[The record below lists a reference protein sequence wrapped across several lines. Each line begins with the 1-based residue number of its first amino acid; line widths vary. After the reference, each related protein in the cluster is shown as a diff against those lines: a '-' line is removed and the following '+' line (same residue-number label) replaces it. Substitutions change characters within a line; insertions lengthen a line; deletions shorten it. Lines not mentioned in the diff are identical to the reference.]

1 MNNKE
6 YIAELSR
13 HTGFSQDDTQRMV
26 RCVVEGMSQKFDEG
40 IGVSIASFGVFEIK
54 KRMERIVVNP
64 SSGQRM
70 LVPPK
75 VVVTFKAE
83 TSARKTANVPKG
95 FVDISDFGRVLTER
109 YGLNDNDAFS
119 FVHFMFATVSEE
131 LLVHPGATV
140 KIKGLGSF
148 KTGRGKYSFSPE
160 VMLRD
165 RINRPFLQFE
175 TVILNDG
182 VDFSEMDEEDFAD
195 SEDNDEVNDEVDNV
209 AETEADMQ
217 EPMAE
222 EEPADAEVEFEEKEN
237 GPAVV
242 QTDNTSTEEQP
253 TESDKTE
260 EQLAEAVLSEEQPVE
275 ADKIEEQLS
284 ESEVADVHCEC
295 DKAEAPACA
304 QSSEEQTE
312 RERCRKMA
320 ELLMSKKIIDKEEEP
335 QMVCRQKNP
344 RLTYWL
350 SALSFLLLI
359 GIGAGLYAL
368 YVRIETRNQAIEK
381 LEKQI
386 EERKQALSKQT
397 VADRR
402 VVKPTQNP
410 DSQAAAIDKEAIV
423 ESKAAVQNR
432 PSVEKESAVE
442 VKPQVQT
449 GITDYNYDARVR
461 NGAYVIVGID
471 HVVTVQKGQTLA
483 SISKAFLG
491 DGMECYVEVLNK
503 CTDVKPGDRLKIPKL
518 KLKKRMRNYS

>member
-131 LLVHPGATV
+131 LLVHPDATV

-222 EEPADAEVEFEEKEN
+222 EEPADAEVESEEKEN

-242 QTDNTSTEEQP
+242 QTDNTSTEEQ
-253 TESDKTE
+253 
-260 EQLAEAVLSEEQPVE
+260 LAEAVLSEEQPVE
-275 ADKIEEQLS
+275 ADRIEEQPS
-284 ESEVADVHCEC
+284 ESEVTDVHCEC

-320 ELLMSKKIIDKEEEP
+320 ELLMSKKTIDKEEEP

-423 ESKAAVQNR
+423 ESKAALQNK
-432 PSVEKESAVE
+432 PSVEKEPAVE

-461 NGAYVIVGID
+461 TGAYVIVGID

-518 KLKKRMRNYS
+518 KLKKRMRNNS

>member
-75 VVVTFKAE
+75 IVVTFKAE

-131 LLVHPGATV
+131 LLVHPDATV

-195 SEDNDEVNDEVDNV
+195 SEDNDEVNDEVDNA

-222 EEPADAEVEFEEKEN
+222 EEPADAEVESEENEN

-242 QTDNTSTEEQP
+242 QTDNTS
-253 TESDKTE
+253 TE

-275 ADKIEEQLS
+275 ADRIEEQPS
-284 ESEVADVHCEC
+284 ESEVADVHCGC

-320 ELLMSKKIIDKEEEP
+320 ELLMSKKAIDKEEEP

-423 ESKAAVQNR
+423 ESKAAVQNK
-432 PSVEKESAVE
+432 PSVEKEPAVE

-461 NGAYVIVGID
+461 TGAYAIVGID
-471 HVVTVQKGQTLA
+471 QVVTVQKGQTLA

-518 KLKKRMRNYS
+518 KLKKRMRNNS

>member
-75 VVVTFKAE
+75 IVVTFKAE

-131 LLVHPGATV
+131 LLVHPDATV

-195 SEDNDEVNDEVDNV
+195 SEDNDEVNDEVDNA

-222 EEPADAEVEFEEKEN
+222 EEPADAEVESEENEN

-242 QTDNTSTEEQP
+242 QTDNTS
-253 TESDKTE
+253 TE

-275 ADKIEEQLS
+275 ADKIEEQPS
-284 ESEVADVHCEC
+284 ESEVADVHCGC

-320 ELLMSKKIIDKEEEP
+320 ELLMSKKTIDKEEEP

-410 DSQAAAIDKEAIV
+410 DSQATAIDKEAIV
-423 ESKAAVQNR
+423 ESKAAVQNK
-432 PSVEKESAVE
+432 PSVEKEPAVE

-461 NGAYVIVGID
+461 TGAYVIVGID
-471 HVVTVQKGQTLA
+471 QVVTVQKGQTLA

-518 KLKKRMRNYS
+518 KLKKRMRNNS

>member
-75 VVVTFKAE
+75 IVVTFKAE

-119 FVHFMFATVSEE
+119 FVHFMFVTVSEE
-131 LLVHPGATV
+131 LLVHPDATV

-222 EEPADAEVEFEEKEN
+222 EEPADAEVESEEKEN

-242 QTDNTSTEEQP
+242 QTDNTSTEEQ
-253 TESDKTE
+253 
-260 EQLAEAVLSEEQPVE
+260 LAEAVLSEEQPVE
-275 ADKIEEQLS
+275 ADRIEEQPA
-284 ESEVADVHCEC
+284 ESEVADVHCGC

-320 ELLMSKKIIDKEEEP
+320 ELLMSKKTIDKEEEP

-423 ESKAAVQNR
+423 ESKAAVQNK
-432 PSVEKESAVE
+432 PSVEKEPAVE

-461 NGAYVIVGID
+461 TGAYVIVGID
-471 HVVTVQKGQTLA
+471 QVVTVQKGQTLA

-518 KLKKRMRNYS
+518 KLKKRMRNNS

>member
-40 IGVSIASFGVFEIK
+40 IGVSISNFGVFEIK

-75 VVVTFKAE
+75 IVVTFKAE

-131 LLVHPGATV
+131 LLVHPDATV

-182 VDFSEMDEEDFAD
+182 VDFSEMDEDDMTETEVDVQEAMAEDEPAD
-195 SEDNDEVNDEVDNV
+195 SEE
-209 AETEADMQ
+209 ETE
-217 EPMAE
+217 
-222 EEPADAEVEFEEKEN
+222 EKVNE
-237 GPAVV
+237 PAVV
-242 QTDNTSTEEQP
+242 QTDNISAEEMPAEADKAEEQP
-253 TESDKTE
+253 VEIVK
-260 EQLAEAVLSEEQPVE
+260 AEEQPVE
-275 ADKIEEQLS
+275 ADKIDEQPKADEQLS
-284 ESEVADVHCEC
+284 ENEVTDVHCEC
-295 DKAEAPACA
+295 DKTEASACA
-304 QSSEEQTE
+304 QSSEQQTE

-320 ELLMSKKIIDKEEEP
+320 ELLMSKKNIDKEEEP

-386 EERKQALSKQT
+386 EERKQALSRQAVT
-397 VADRR
+397 DRR
-402 VVKPTQNP
+402 AIQSAQNSDNQKPATDEEIVAEDKPTAHNKP
-410 DSQAAAIDKEAIV
+410 A
-423 ESKAAVQNR
+423 
-432 PSVEKESAVE
+432 VEKEPVVE

-461 NGAYVIVGID
+461 TGAYVIVGID
-471 HVVTVQKGQTLA
+471 QVVTVQKGQTLA

-518 KLKKRMRNYS
+518 KLKKRMRNNG

>member
-40 IGVSIASFGVFEIK
+40 IGVSIANFGVFEIK

-75 VVVTFKAE
+75 IVVTFKAE

-131 LLVHPGATV
+131 LLVHPDATV

-182 VDFSEMDEEDFAD
+182 VDFSEMDEEDLAETEVDVQEAMAEDEPAD
-195 SEDNDEVNDEVDNV
+195 SEE
-209 AETEADMQ
+209 ETE
-217 EPMAE
+217 
-222 EEPADAEVEFEEKEN
+222 EKVNE
-237 GPAVV
+237 PAVV
-242 QTDNTSTEEQP
+242 QTDNIS
-253 TESDKTE
+253 
-260 EQLAEAVLSEEQPVE
+260 AEEQPVE
-275 ADKIEEQLS
+275 ADKIEEQPKAD
-284 ESEVADVHCEC
+284 EQPTENEVADVHCEC
-295 DKAEAPACA
+295 DKTEAPACA
-304 QSSEEQTE
+304 QSSDQQTE

-320 ELLMSKKIIDKEEEP
+320 ELLMSKKNIDKEEEP

-386 EERKQALSKQT
+386 EERKQALSRLT
-397 VADRR
+397 VTDRR
-402 VVKPTQNP
+402 AVQSAQNS
-410 DSQAAAIDKEAIV
+410 DNQASAIDKEAV
-423 ESKAAVQNR
+423 VDSKAAAHDK
-432 PSVEKESAVE
+432 PAVEKEPVVE

-461 NGAYVIVGID
+461 TGAYVIVGID
-471 HVVTVQKGQTLA
+471 QVVTVQKGQTLA

-518 KLKKRMRNYS
+518 KLKKRMKNNG

>member
-40 IGVSIASFGVFEIK
+40 IGVSIANFGVFEIK

-64 SSGQRM
+64 SNGQRM

-75 VVVTFKAE
+75 IVVTFKAE

-131 LLVHPGATV
+131 LLVHPDATV

-182 VDFSEMDEEDFAD
+182 VDFSEMDEEDLAETEVDVQEAMAEDEPAD
-195 SEDNDEVNDEVDNV
+195 SEEETEEEVNE
-209 AETEADMQ
+209 
-217 EPMAE
+217 
-222 EEPADAEVEFEEKEN
+222 
-237 GPAVV
+237 PAVV
-242 QTDNTSTEEQP
+242 QTDNIS
-253 TESDKTE
+253 
-260 EQLAEAVLSEEQPVE
+260 AEEQPVE
-275 ADKIEEQLS
+275 ADKIEEQPKAD
-284 ESEVADVHCEC
+284 EQPTENEVADVHCEC
-295 DKAEAPACA
+295 DKTEAPACA
-304 QSSEEQTE
+304 QSSDQQTE

-320 ELLMSKKIIDKEEEP
+320 ELLMSKKNIDKEEEP

-386 EERKQALSKQT
+386 EERKQALSRLT
-397 VADRR
+397 VTDRR
-402 VVKPTQNP
+402 AVQSAQNS
-410 DSQAAAIDKEAIV
+410 DNQASAIDKEAV
-423 ESKAAVQNR
+423 VDSKAAAHNK
-432 PSVEKESAVE
+432 PAVEKEPVVE

-461 NGAYVIVGID
+461 TGAYVIVGID
-471 HVVTVQKGQTLA
+471 QVVTVQNGQTLA

-518 KLKKRMRNYS
+518 KLKKRMRNNG

>member
-75 VVVTFKAE
+75 IVVTFKAE

-131 LLVHPGATV
+131 LLVHPDATV

-222 EEPADAEVEFEEKEN
+222 EEPADAEVESEENEN
-237 GPAVV
+237 GPAVI
-242 QTDNTSTEEQP
+242 QTDNTS
-253 TESDKTE
+253 TE

-275 ADKIEEQLS
+275 ADKIEEQPS
-284 ESEVADVHCEC
+284 ESEVADVHCGC
-295 DKAEAPACA
+295 DKAEALACA

-320 ELLMSKKIIDKEEEP
+320 ELLMSKKTIDKEEEP

-423 ESKAAVQNR
+423 ESKAALQNK
-432 PSVEKESAVE
+432 PSVEKEPAVE
-442 VKPQVQT
+442 VKPLVQT

-461 NGAYVIVGID
+461 TGAYVIVGID
-471 HVVTVQKGQTLA
+471 QVVTVQKGQTLA

-518 KLKKRMRNYS
+518 KLKKRMRNNS

>member
-40 IGVSIASFGVFEIK
+40 IGVSIANFGVFEIK

-64 SSGQRM
+64 SNGQRM

-75 VVVTFKAE
+75 IVVTFKAE

-131 LLVHPGATV
+131 LLVHPDATV

-165 RINRPFLQFE
+165 RINRPFLQFD

-182 VDFSEMDEEDFAD
+182 VDFSEMDEEDLAETEVDVQEAMAEDEPAD
-195 SEDNDEVNDEVDNV
+195 SEE
-209 AETEADMQ
+209 ETE
-217 EPMAE
+217 
-222 EEPADAEVEFEEKEN
+222 EKVNE
-237 GPAVV
+237 PAVV
-242 QTDNTSTEEQP
+242 QTDNIS
-253 TESDKTE
+253 
-260 EQLAEAVLSEEQPVE
+260 AEEQPVE
-275 ADKIEEQLS
+275 ADKIEEQPKAD
-284 ESEVADVHCEC
+284 EQPTENEVANVHCEC
-295 DKAEAPACA
+295 DNTEAPACA
-304 QSSEEQTE
+304 QSSEQQTE

-320 ELLMSKKIIDKEEEP
+320 ELLMSKKTVDKEEEP

-386 EERKQALSKQT
+386 EERKQALSRLT
-397 VADRR
+397 VTDRR
-402 VVKPTQNP
+402 AVQSAQNS
-410 DSQAAAIDKEAIV
+410 DNQASAIDKEAV
-423 ESKAAVQNR
+423 VDSKAAAHDK
-432 PSVEKESAVE
+432 PAVEKEPAVDP
-442 VKPQVQT
+442 KQQVQT

-461 NGAYVIVGID
+461 TGAYVIVGID
-471 HVVTVQKGQTLA
+471 QVVTVKKGQTLA

-518 KLKKRMRNYS
+518 KLKKRMRNNG

>member
-40 IGVSIASFGVFEIK
+40 IGVSISNFGVFEIK

-75 VVVTFKAE
+75 IIVTFKAE

-131 LLVHPGATV
+131 LLVHPDATV

-182 VDFSEMDEEDFAD
+182 VDFSEMDEDDMTETEVDVQEAMAEDEPAD
-195 SEDNDEVNDEVDNV
+195 SE
-209 AETEADMQ
+209 
-217 EPMAE
+217 
-222 EEPADAEVEFEEKEN
+222 EEPEEKVNE
-237 GPAVV
+237 PDVV
-242 QTDNTSTEEQP
+242 QTDNISAEEMSAEADKAEEQP
-253 TESDKTE
+253 AEIDK
-260 EQLAEAVLSEEQPVE
+260 AEEQPVE
-275 ADKIEEQLS
+275 ADKIDEQPKAD
-284 ESEVADVHCEC
+284 EQPTENEVADVYCEC
-295 DKAEAPACA
+295 DKTEAPACA
-304 QSSEEQTE
+304 QSSDQQTE

-320 ELLMSKKIIDKEEEP
+320 ELLMSKKNIDKEEEP

-386 EERKQALSKQT
+386 EERKQALSRLT
-397 VADRR
+397 VTDRR
-402 VVKPTQNP
+402 AVQSAQNS
-410 DSQAAAIDKEAIV
+410 DNQAFAIDKEAV
-423 ESKAAVQNR
+423 VDSKAAAHNK
-432 PSVEKESAVE
+432 PAVEKEPVVE

-449 GITDYNYDARVR
+449 GITEYNYDARVR
-461 NGAYVIVGID
+461 TGAYVIVGID
-471 HVVTVQKGQTLA
+471 QVVTVQKGQTLA

-518 KLKKRMRNYS
+518 KLKKRMRNNG

>member
-1 MNNKE
+1 MRVCRRS
-6 YIAELSR
+6 L
-13 HTGFSQDDTQRMV
+13 
-26 RCVVEGMSQKFDEG
+26 
-40 IGVSIASFGVFEIK
+40 
-54 KRMERIVVNP
+54 
-64 SSGQRM
+64 
-70 LVPPK
+70 
-75 VVVTFKAE
+75 FKAE
-83 TSARKTANVPKG
+83 TSARKTASVPKG

-119 FVHFMFATVSEE
+119 FVHFMFATASEE
-131 LLVHPGATV
+131 LLVHPDATV

-222 EEPADAEVEFEEKEN
+222 EKPADAEVESEEKEN
-237 GPAVV
+237 GPAGV
-242 QTDNTSTEEQP
+242 QTDNTSTEEQ
-253 TESDKTE
+253 
-260 EQLAEAVLSEEQPVE
+260 LAEAVLSKEQPVE
-275 ADKIEEQLS
+275 ADKIEEQPS
-284 ESEVADVHCEC
+284 ESEVADVHCGC

-320 ELLMSKKIIDKEEEP
+320 ELLMSKKTIDKEEEP

-402 VVKPTQNP
+402 VVKPTQNT

-423 ESKAAVQNR
+423 ESKAAVQNK
-432 PSVEKESAVE
+432 PSVEKEPAVE
-442 VKPQVQT
+442 VKLQVQT

-461 NGAYVIVGID
+461 TGAYVIVGID

-518 KLKKRMRNYS
+518 KLKKRMRNNS

>member
-119 FVHFMFATVSEE
+119 FVQFMFATVSEE
-131 LLVHPGATV
+131 LLVHPDATV

-148 KTGRGKYSFSPE
+148 KTGRGKFSFSPE

-222 EEPADAEVEFEEKEN
+222 EEPADAEVESEEKEN

-242 QTDNTSTEEQP
+242 QTDNTSTEEQ
-253 TESDKTE
+253 
-260 EQLAEAVLSEEQPVE
+260 LAEAVLSEEQPVE
-275 ADKIEEQLS
+275 ADKVEEQPS
-284 ESEVADVHCEC
+284 ESEVADGHCGC

-320 ELLMSKKIIDKEEEP
+320 ELLMSKKTIDKEEEP

-397 VADRR
+397 VADRH

-423 ESKAAVQNR
+423 ESKAAVQNK
-432 PSVEKESAVE
+432 PSVEKEPAVE

-461 NGAYVIVGID
+461 TGAYVIVGID

-518 KLKKRMRNYS
+518 KLKKRMRNNS

>member
-40 IGVSIASFGVFEIK
+40 IGVSIANFGVFEIK

-75 VVVTFKAE
+75 IVVTFKAE

-95 FVDISDFGRVLTER
+95 FVDINDFGRVLTER

-131 LLVHPGATV
+131 LLVHPDATV

-182 VDFSEMDEEDFAD
+182 VDFSEMDEDDMTETEVDVQEAMAEDEPAD
-195 SEDNDEVNDEVDNV
+195 SE
-209 AETEADMQ
+209 
-217 EPMAE
+217 
-222 EEPADAEVEFEEKEN
+222 EEPEEKVNE
-237 GPAVV
+237 PDVV
-242 QTDNTSTEEQP
+242 QTDNISAEEM
-253 TESDKTE
+253 S
-260 EQLAEAVLSEEQPVE
+260 AEADKVEEQPVE
-275 ADKIEEQLS
+275 ADKIEEQPS

-295 DKAEAPACA
+295 DKTEASACA
-304 QSSEEQTE
+304 QSSEQQTE

-320 ELLMSKKIIDKEEEP
+320 ELLMSKKNIDKEEEP

-397 VADRR
+397 VADRH

-423 ESKAAVQNR
+423 ESKAAVQNK
-432 PSVEKESAVE
+432 PSVEKEPAVE

-461 NGAYVIVGID
+461 TGAYVIVGID

-518 KLKKRMRNYS
+518 KLKKRLRNNS

>member
-75 VVVTFKAE
+75 IVVTFKAE

-131 LLVHPGATV
+131 LLVHPDATV

-222 EEPADAEVEFEEKEN
+222 EEPADAEVESEEKEN

-242 QTDNTSTEEQP
+242 QTDNTS
-253 TESDKTE
+253 TE

-275 ADKIEEQLS
+275 ADKIEEQPS
-284 ESEVADVHCEC
+284 ESEVADVHCGC

-320 ELLMSKKIIDKEEEP
+320 ELLMSKKTIDKEEEP

-423 ESKAAVQNR
+423 ESKAALQNK
-432 PSVEKESAVE
+432 PSVEKEPAVD
-442 VKPQVQT
+442 VKPLVQT

-461 NGAYVIVGID
+461 TGAYVIVGID

-518 KLKKRMRNYS
+518 KLKKRMRNNS

>member
-75 VVVTFKAE
+75 IVVTFKAE
-83 TSARKTANVPKG
+83 TSVRKTANVPKG

-131 LLVHPGATV
+131 LLVHPDATV

-195 SEDNDEVNDEVDNV
+195 SEDNDEDNDEVDNV

-222 EEPADAEVEFEEKEN
+222 EEPADAEVESEEKEN

-242 QTDNTSTEEQP
+242 QTDNTS
-253 TESDKTE
+253 TE

-275 ADKIEEQLS
+275 ADKIEEQPS
-284 ESEVADVHCEC
+284 ESEVADVHCKC

-320 ELLMSKKIIDKEEEP
+320 ELLMSKKTIDKEEEP

-423 ESKAAVQNR
+423 ESKAAVQNK
-432 PSVEKESAVE
+432 PSVEKEPAVE
-442 VKPQVQT
+442 VKPLVQT

-461 NGAYVIVGID
+461 TGAYVIVGID
-471 HVVTVQKGQTLA
+471 QVVAVQKGQTLA

-518 KLKKRMRNYS
+518 KLKKRMRNNS

>member
-75 VVVTFKAE
+75 IVVTFKAE
-83 TSARKTANVPKG
+83 TSARKTASVPKG

-131 LLVHPGATV
+131 LLVHPDATV

-165 RINRPFLQFE
+165 RINRPFLQFG

-222 EEPADAEVEFEEKEN
+222 EEPADAEVESEEKEN
-237 GPAVV
+237 GPAGV
-242 QTDNTSTEEQP
+242 QTDNTSTEEQ
-253 TESDKTE
+253 
-260 EQLAEAVLSEEQPVE
+260 LAEAVPSEEQPVE
-275 ADKIEEQLS
+275 ADRIEEQPA
-284 ESEVADVHCEC
+284 ESEVADVHCGC
-295 DKAEAPACA
+295 DKVEAPACA

-320 ELLMSKKIIDKEEEP
+320 ELLMSKKTIDKEEEP
-335 QMVCRQKNP
+335 KMVCRQKNP

-423 ESKAAVQNR
+423 ESKAAVQNKS
-432 PSVEKESAVE
+432 SVEKEPAVE
-442 VKPQVQT
+442 VKPLVQT

-461 NGAYVIVGID
+461 TGAYVIVGID
-471 HVVTVQKGQTLA
+471 QVVTVQKGQTLA

-503 CTDVKPGDRLKIPKL
+503 CTEVKPGEKLKIPKL
-518 KLKKRMRNYS
+518 KLKKRI

>member
-131 LLVHPGATV
+131 LLVHPDATV

-222 EEPADAEVEFEEKEN
+222 EEPADVEVESEEKEN
-237 GPAVV
+237 GLAVV
-242 QTDNTSTEEQP
+242 QTDNTS
-253 TESDKTE
+253 TE

-275 ADKIEEQLS
+275 ADKIEEQPS

-320 ELLMSKKIIDKEEEP
+320 ELLMSKKTIDKEEEP

-410 DSQAAAIDKEAIV
+410 DSRAAAIDKEAIV
-423 ESKAAVQNR
+423 ESKAALQNK
-432 PSVEKESAVE
+432 PSVEKEPAVE

-461 NGAYVIVGID
+461 TGAYVIVGID
-471 HVVTVQKGQTLA
+471 QVVTVQKGQTLA

-518 KLKKRMRNYS
+518 KLKKRMRNNS

>member
-75 VVVTFKAE
+75 IVVTFKAE

-131 LLVHPGATV
+131 LLVHPDATV

-195 SEDNDEVNDEVDNV
+195 SEDNDEVNDEVDNA
-209 AETEADMQ
+209 AETEVDMQ

-222 EEPADAEVEFEEKEN
+222 EEPADAEVESEEKEN

-242 QTDNTSTEEQP
+242 QTDNTSTEEQ
-253 TESDKTE
+253 
-260 EQLAEAVLSEEQPVE
+260 LAEAVLSEEQPVE
-275 ADKIEEQLS
+275 ADRIEEQPS

-304 QSSEEQTE
+304 QSSEEQIE

-320 ELLMSKKIIDKEEEP
+320 ELLMSKKTIDKEEEP

-402 VVKPTQNP
+402 VVKPTHNP

-423 ESKAAVQNR
+423 ESKAVVQNK
-432 PSVEKESAVE
+432 PSVEKEPAVE
-442 VKPQVQT
+442 VKPLVQT

-461 NGAYVIVGID
+461 TGAYVIVGID
-471 HVVTVQKGQTLA
+471 QVVTVQKGQTLA

-518 KLKKRMRNYS
+518 KLKKRMRNNS

>member
-40 IGVSIASFGVFEIK
+40 IGVSIANFGVFEIK

-64 SSGQRM
+64 SNGQRM

-75 VVVTFKAE
+75 IVVTFKAE

-131 LLVHPGATV
+131 LLVHPDATV

-222 EEPADAEVEFEEKEN
+222 EEPADAEVESEEKEN

-242 QTDNTSTEEQP
+242 QTDNTSTEEQ
-253 TESDKTE
+253 
-260 EQLAEAVLSEEQPVE
+260 LVEAVLSEEQPIE

-295 DKAEAPACA
+295 DKAEAPACV

-320 ELLMSKKIIDKEEEP
+320 ELLMSKKNIDKEEEP

-386 EERKQALSKQT
+386 EERKQALSRQT
-397 VADRR
+397 VTDRR
-402 VVKPTQNP
+402 AVQSAQNS
-410 DSQAAAIDKEAIV
+410 DNQASAIDKEAV
-423 ESKAAVQNR
+423 VDSKAAAHNK
-432 PSVEKESAVE
+432 PAVEKESAVE

-461 NGAYVIVGID
+461 TGAYVIVGID
-471 HVVTVQKGQTLA
+471 QVVTVQKGQTLA

-518 KLKKRMRNYS
+518 KLKKRMRNNG

>member
-75 VVVTFKAE
+75 IVVTFKAE

-131 LLVHPGATV
+131 LLVHPDATV

-195 SEDNDEVNDEVDNV
+195 SEDNDEVNDEVDNA

-222 EEPADAEVEFEEKEN
+222 EEPADAEVESEEKEN

-242 QTDNTSTEEQP
+242 QTDNTSTEEQ
-253 TESDKTE
+253 
-260 EQLAEAVLSEEQPVE
+260 LAEAVPSEEQPVE
-275 ADKIEEQLS
+275 TDKIEEQPS
-284 ESEVADVHCEC
+284 ESEVADVHCGC
-295 DKAEAPACA
+295 DKAESPACA

-320 ELLMSKKIIDKEEEP
+320 ELLMSKKTIDKEEEP

-423 ESKAAVQNR
+423 ESKAALQNK
-432 PSVEKESAVE
+432 PSVEKEPAVE
-442 VKPQVQT
+442 VKPQVQN

-461 NGAYVIVGID
+461 TGAYVIVGID
-471 HVVTVQKGQTLA
+471 QVVTVQKGQTLA

-518 KLKKRMRNYS
+518 KLKKRMRNNS

>member
-26 RCVVEGMSQKFDEG
+26 RCVVECMSQKFDEG
-40 IGVSIASFGVFEIK
+40 IGVSIANFGVFEIK

-131 LLVHPGATV
+131 LLVHPDATV

-165 RINRPFLQFE
+165 RINRPFLQFD

-222 EEPADAEVEFEEKEN
+222 EEPADAEVESEEKEN

-242 QTDNTSTEEQP
+242 QTDNTSTEEQ
-253 TESDKTE
+253 
-260 EQLAEAVLSEEQPVE
+260 LAEAVLSEEQPVE
-275 ADKIEEQLS
+275 ADRIEEQPS
-284 ESEVADVHCEC
+284 ESEVADVHCGC

-304 QSSEEQTE
+304 QLSEEQTE

-320 ELLMSKKIIDKEEEP
+320 ELLMSKKTIDKEEEP

-344 RLTYWL
+344 RLTYLL

-397 VADRR
+397 VADRC

-410 DSQAAAIDKEAIV
+410 DSKAAAIDKEAIV
-423 ESKAAVQNR
+423 ESKAALQNK
-432 PSVEKESAVE
+432 PSVEKEPAVE

-461 NGAYVIVGID
+461 TGAYVIVGID
-471 HVVTVQKGQTLA
+471 QVVTVQKGQTLA

-518 KLKKRMRNYS
+518 KLKKRMRNNS

>member
-75 VVVTFKAE
+75 IVVTFKAE
-83 TSARKTANVPKG
+83 TSARKTASVPKG

-131 LLVHPGATV
+131 LLVHPDATV

-222 EEPADAEVEFEEKEN
+222 EEPADAEVESDEKEN

-242 QTDNTSTEEQP
+242 QTDNTSTEEQ
-253 TESDKTE
+253 
-260 EQLAEAVLSEEQPVE
+260 LAEAVQSEEQPVE
-275 ADKIEEQLS
+275 ADRIEEQPS

-320 ELLMSKKIIDKEEEP
+320 ELLMSKKTIDKEEEP

-386 EERKQALSKQT
+386 EERKQALLKQT

-423 ESKAAVQNR
+423 ESKAAVQNK
-432 PSVEKESAVE
+432 PSVEKEPAVE
-442 VKPQVQT
+442 VKLQVQT

-461 NGAYVIVGID
+461 TGAYVIVGID

-518 KLKKRMRNYS
+518 KLKKRMRNNS

>member
-40 IGVSIASFGVFEIK
+40 IGVSIANFGVFEIK

-64 SSGQRM
+64 SNGQRM

-75 VVVTFKAE
+75 IVVTFKAE
-83 TSARKTANVPKG
+83 TSARKTTNVPKG

-131 LLVHPGATV
+131 LLVHPDATV

-182 VDFSEMDEEDFAD
+182 VDFSEMDEDDLAETEVDVQEAMAEDEPAD
-195 SEDNDEVNDEVDNV
+195 SEE
-209 AETEADMQ
+209 ETE
-217 EPMAE
+217 
-222 EEPADAEVEFEEKEN
+222 EKVNE
-237 GPAVV
+237 PAVV
-242 QTDNTSTEEQP
+242 QTDNIS
-253 TESDKTE
+253 
-260 EQLAEAVLSEEQPVE
+260 AEEQPVE
-275 ADKIEEQLS
+275 ADKIEEQPKAD
-284 ESEVADVHCEC
+284 EHPTENEVADVHCEC
-295 DKAEAPACA
+295 DKTEAPACA

-320 ELLMSKKIIDKEEEP
+320 ELLMSKKNIDKEEEP

-386 EERKQALSKQT
+386 EERKQALSRQT
-397 VADRR
+397 VTDRR
-402 VVKPTQNP
+402 AVQSAQNSDNQKPATDEEIVAEDKPT
-410 DSQAAAIDKEAIV
+410 AHDK
-423 ESKAAVQNR
+423 
-432 PSVEKESAVE
+432 PSVEKEPAVE
-442 VKPQVQT
+442 PKQQVQT

-461 NGAYVIVGID
+461 TGAYVIVGID
-471 HVVTVQKGQTLA
+471 QVVTVQKGQTLA

-518 KLKKRMRNYS
+518 KLKKRMRNNG

>member
-75 VVVTFKAE
+75 IVVTFKAE

-131 LLVHPGATV
+131 LLVHPDATV

-165 RINRPFLQFE
+165 RINRPFLQFD

-195 SEDNDEVNDEVDNV
+195 SEDNDEVNDEVDNA

-222 EEPADAEVEFEEKEN
+222 EEPADAEVESEEKEN

-242 QTDNTSTEEQP
+242 QTDNTSTEEQ
-253 TESDKTE
+253 
-260 EQLAEAVLSEEQPVE
+260 LAEAVLSEEQPVE
-275 ADKIEEQLS
+275 ADRIEEQPS
-284 ESEVADVHCEC
+284 ESEVADVHCGC

-320 ELLMSKKIIDKEEEP
+320 ELLMSKKTIDKEEEP

-402 VVKPTQNP
+402 VVKPTQNT

-423 ESKAAVQNR
+423 ESKAALQNK
-432 PSVEKESAVE
+432 PSVEKEPAVE
-442 VKPQVQT
+442 VKPLVQT

-461 NGAYVIVGID
+461 TGAYVIVGID

-518 KLKKRMRNYS
+518 KLKKRMRNNS

>member
-75 VVVTFKAE
+75 IVVTFKAE

-131 LLVHPGATV
+131 LLVHPDATV

-195 SEDNDEVNDEVDNV
+195 SEDNDEVNDEVDNA
-209 AETEADMQ
+209 AETEVDMQ

-222 EEPADAEVEFEEKEN
+222 EEPADAEVESEENEN

-242 QTDNTSTEEQP
+242 QTDNTS
-253 TESDKTE
+253 TE

-275 ADKIEEQLS
+275 ADKIEEQPS
-284 ESEVADVHCEC
+284 ESEVPDVHCEC

-320 ELLMSKKIIDKEEEP
+320 ELLMSKKTIDKEEEP

-386 EERKQALSKQT
+386 EERKQALSKQN

-423 ESKAAVQNR
+423 ESKAALQNK
-432 PSVEKESAVE
+432 PSVEKEPAVD
-442 VKPQVQT
+442 VKPLVQT

-461 NGAYVIVGID
+461 TGAYVIVGID
-471 HVVTVQKGQTLA
+471 QVVTVQKGQTLA

-518 KLKKRMRNYS
+518 KLKKRMRNNS

>member
-26 RCVVEGMSQKFDEG
+26 RCVVEGMSQKFYEG
-40 IGVSIASFGVFEIK
+40 IGVSISSFGVFEIK

-75 VVVTFKAE
+75 IVVTFKAE

-304 QSSEEQTE
+304 QSSEQQTE

-461 NGAYVIVGID
+461 TGAYVIVGID

-518 KLKKRMRNYS
+518 KLKKRMRNNG

>member
-40 IGVSIASFGVFEIK
+40 IGVSISSFGVFEIK

-75 VVVTFKAE
+75 IVVTFKAE

-131 LLVHPGATV
+131 LLVHPDATV

-217 EPMAE
+217 EPMVE
-222 EEPADAEVEFEEKEN
+222 EEPADAEVESEEKEN
-237 GPAVV
+237 GSAVV
-242 QTDNTSTEEQP
+242 QTDNTS
-253 TESDKTE
+253 TE

-275 ADKIEEQLS
+275 ADRIEEQPS
-284 ESEVADVHCEC
+284 ESEVADVHCGC

-320 ELLMSKKIIDKEEEP
+320 ELLMSKKTIDKEEEP

-368 YVRIETRNQAIEK
+368 YVRIEARNQAIEK

-423 ESKAAVQNR
+423 ESKAAVQNK
-432 PSVEKESAVE
+432 PSVEKEPAVE

-461 NGAYVIVGID
+461 TGAYVIVGID

-518 KLKKRMRNYS
+518 KLKKRMRNNS

>member
-40 IGVSIASFGVFEIK
+40 IGVSIANFGVFEIK

-75 VVVTFKAE
+75 IVVTFKAE

-131 LLVHPGATV
+131 LLVHPDATV

-182 VDFSEMDEEDFAD
+182 VDFSEMDEDDMTETEVDVQEAMAEDEPAD
-195 SEDNDEVNDEVDNV
+195 SE
-209 AETEADMQ
+209 
-217 EPMAE
+217 E
-222 EEPADAEVEFEEKEN
+222 ESEEKVNE
-237 GPAVV
+237 PAVV

-253 TESDKTE
+253 AESDKAE
-260 EQLAEAVLSEEQPVE
+260 GQPAEAVKSEEQPVE
-275 ADKIEEQLS
+275 ADKIDEQPKADEQLS
-284 ESEVADVHCEC
+284 ENEVTDVHCEC
-295 DKAEAPACA
+295 DKTEAPACA
-304 QSSEEQTE
+304 QSSEQQTE

-320 ELLMSKKIIDKEEEP
+320 ELLMSKKNIDKEEEP

-359 GIGAGLYAL
+359 GIGVGLYAL

-410 DSQAAAIDKEAIV
+410 ESQAAAIDKEAIV
-423 ESKAAVQNR
+423 ESKAAAHNK
-432 PSVEKESAVE
+432 PSVEKEPAVE
-442 VKPQVQT
+442 PKQQVQT

-461 NGAYVIVGID
+461 TGAYVIVGID
-471 HVVTVQKGQTLA
+471 QVVTVQKGQTIA

-518 KLKKRMRNYS
+518 KLKKRMRNNG

>member
-75 VVVTFKAE
+75 IVVTFKAE
-83 TSARKTANVPKG
+83 TSVRKTANVPKG

-131 LLVHPGATV
+131 LLVHPDATV

-222 EEPADAEVEFEEKEN
+222 EEPADAEVESEEKEN

-242 QTDNTSTEEQP
+242 QTDNTSTEEQ
-253 TESDKTE
+253 
-260 EQLAEAVLSEEQPVE
+260 LAEAVLSEEQPVE
-275 ADKIEEQLS
+275 ADKVEEQPS
-284 ESEVADVHCEC
+284 ESEVADVHCKC

-320 ELLMSKKIIDKEEEP
+320 ELLMSKKTIDKEEEP

-423 ESKAAVQNR
+423 ESKAALQNKS
-432 PSVEKESAVE
+432 SVEKEPAVE

-461 NGAYVIVGID
+461 TGAYVIVGID
-471 HVVTVQKGQTLA
+471 QVVTVQKGQTLA

-518 KLKKRMRNYS
+518 KLKKRMRNNS

>member
-75 VVVTFKAE
+75 IVVTFKAE
-83 TSARKTANVPKG
+83 TSVRKTANVPKG

-131 LLVHPGATV
+131 LLVHPDATV

-165 RINRPFLQFE
+165 RINRPFLQFD

-222 EEPADAEVEFEEKEN
+222 EEPADAEVESEEKEN

-242 QTDNTSTEEQP
+242 QTDNTS
-253 TESDKTE
+253 TE

-275 ADKIEEQLS
+275 ADKIEEQPS
-284 ESEVADVHCEC
+284 ESEVADVHCKC

-320 ELLMSKKIIDKEEEP
+320 ELLMSKKTIDKEEEP

-423 ESKAAVQNR
+423 ESKAALQNKS
-432 PSVEKESAVE
+432 SVEKEPAVE

-461 NGAYVIVGID
+461 TGAYVIVGID
-471 HVVTVQKGQTLA
+471 QVVAVQKGQTLA

-518 KLKKRMRNYS
+518 KLKKRMRNNS

>member
-75 VVVTFKAE
+75 VVVPFKAE

-461 NGAYVIVGID
+461 TGAYVIVGID

>member
-75 VVVTFKAE
+75 IVVTFKAE
-83 TSARKTANVPKG
+83 TSVRKTANVPKG

-131 LLVHPGATV
+131 LLVHPDATV

-222 EEPADAEVEFEEKEN
+222 EEPADAEVESEEKEN

-242 QTDNTSTEEQP
+242 QTDNTS
-253 TESDKTE
+253 TE

-275 ADKIEEQLS
+275 ADKIEEQPS
-284 ESEVADVHCEC
+284 ESEVADVHCKC

-320 ELLMSKKIIDKEEEP
+320 ELLMSKKTIDKEEEP

-423 ESKAAVQNR
+423 ESKAALQNKS
-432 PSVEKESAVE
+432 SVEKEPAVE

-461 NGAYVIVGID
+461 TGAYVIVGID
-471 HVVTVQKGQTLA
+471 QVVTVQKGQTLA

-518 KLKKRMRNYS
+518 KLKKRMRNNS

>member
-75 VVVTFKAE
+75 IVVTFKAE

-131 LLVHPGATV
+131 LLVHPDATV

-195 SEDNDEVNDEVDNV
+195 SEDNDEVNDEVDNA
-209 AETEADMQ
+209 AETEVDMQ

-222 EEPADAEVEFEEKEN
+222 EEPADAEVESEENEN

-242 QTDNTSTEEQP
+242 QTDNTS
-253 TESDKTE
+253 TE

-275 ADKIEEQLS
+275 ADKIEEQPS
-284 ESEVADVHCEC
+284 ESEVPDVHCEC

-320 ELLMSKKIIDKEEEP
+320 ELLMSKKTIDKEEEP

-423 ESKAAVQNR
+423 ESKAALQNK
-432 PSVEKESAVE
+432 PSVEKEPAVD
-442 VKPQVQT
+442 VKPLVQT

-461 NGAYVIVGID
+461 TGAYVIVGID
-471 HVVTVQKGQTLA
+471 QVVTVQKGQTLA

-518 KLKKRMRNYS
+518 KLKKRMRNNS

>member
-1 MNNKE
+1 M
-6 YIAELSR
+6 IW
-13 HTGFSQDDTQRMV
+13 
-26 RCVVEGMSQKFDEG
+26 
-40 IGVSIASFGVFEIK
+40 I
-54 KRMERIVVNP
+54 
-64 SSGQRM
+64 
-70 LVPPK
+70 
-75 VVVTFKAE
+75 
-83 TSARKTANVPKG
+83 
-95 FVDISDFGRVLTER
+95 
-109 YGLNDNDAFS
+109 
-119 FVHFMFATVSEE
+119 
-131 LLVHPGATV
+131 LVHPDATV

-222 EEPADAEVEFEEKEN
+222 EEPADAEVESEEKEN

-242 QTDNTSTEEQP
+242 QTDNTS
-253 TESDKTE
+253 TE

-275 ADKIEEQLS
+275 ADKIEEQPS

-320 ELLMSKKIIDKEEEP
+320 ELLMSKKTIDKEEEP

-402 VVKPTQNP
+402 VVKPTQNL

-423 ESKAAVQNR
+423 ESKAAVQNK
-432 PSVEKESAVE
+432 PSVEKEPAVE

-461 NGAYVIVGID
+461 TGAYVIVGID
-471 HVVTVQKGQTLA
+471 QVVTVQKGQTLA

-518 KLKKRMRNYS
+518 KLKKRMRNNS

>member
-1 MNNKE
+1 
-6 YIAELSR
+6 
-13 HTGFSQDDTQRMV
+13 
-26 RCVVEGMSQKFDEG
+26 
-40 IGVSIASFGVFEIK
+40 
-54 KRMERIVVNP
+54 
-64 SSGQRM
+64 
-70 LVPPK
+70 
-75 VVVTFKAE
+75 
-83 TSARKTANVPKG
+83 
-95 FVDISDFGRVLTER
+95 
-109 YGLNDNDAFS
+109 
-119 FVHFMFATVSEE
+119 MFATVSEE
-131 LLVHPGATV
+131 LLVHPDATV

-222 EEPADAEVEFEEKEN
+222 EEPADAEVESEEKGN

-242 QTDNTSTEEQP
+242 QTDNTS
-253 TESDKTE
+253 TE

-275 ADKIEEQLS
+275 ADRIEEQPS

-320 ELLMSKKIIDKEEEP
+320 ELLMSKKTIDKEEEP

-397 VADRR
+397 VADRH

-423 ESKAAVQNR
+423 ESKAAVQNK
-432 PSVEKESAVE
+432 PSVEKEPAVE

-461 NGAYVIVGID
+461 TGAYVIVGID

-518 KLKKRMRNYS
+518 KLKKRMRNNS